1 MRAGGSLRG
10 ISLVLIFTLVTQW
23 TLLAAAAPFSTYFD
37 LTLLGDGYVTGEQ
50 DELNNTQLQGRFK
63 LSNEFSGF
71 ETYLDLGAG
80 GLAGD
85 RAESYL
91 ILPQAY
97 IATKS
102 VTSPLNITV
111 GRRVMNWSSL
121 DDYWQLGDIQPLFR
135 WDSARPEVQGIN
147 GITLEI
153 KPTDYLQL
161 DLFGS
166 YLYIPSQGPSFR
178 ISDGKLTSGN
188 PWFSPPVDIL
198 AVSGQPYDL
207 LYSVKTPDLSD
218 IVFKPSY
225 GAVLTLKTPNDK
237 YSVRGGYFVK
247 PRNELVLPI
256 EGVINIGA
264 NTGDI
269 VVHPEVAEHKIATMD
284 IAFKSASWGVIASG
298 IYESDVTFNVEPN
311 YNFYPRFS
319 DQYKAGL
326 MFHVQATPFHRIELG
341 GIRTFNNQVSAVGFG
356 SSATSIDIYSFRNQY
371 DNAADV
377 RLLSVFAPR
386 PHGFL
391 FQTRLRYA
399 YDYKVETSLMSADV
413 NYNPIADLTFFARMD
428 LFGGS
433 RVVSDAYNNLLV
445 NYLDKDRFQIGAKY
459 VF

>member
-1 MRAGGSLRG
+1 MRTGGPLRARSLAF
-10 ISLVLIFTLVTQW
+10 IMCFVMQLPF
-23 TLLAAAAPFSTYFD
+23 LAKAAPFSTYFD
-37 LTLLGDGYVTGEQ
+37 LTLLGDAYVTGQ
-50 DELNNTQLQGRFK
+50 QSELNNAQLQGRFK

-80 GLAGD
+80 GLAGEK
-85 RAESYL
+85 AESYL

-97 IATKS
+97 IAKTFTES
-102 VTSPLNITV
+102 VKLTV
-111 GRRVMNWSSL
+111 GRRVMNWSAL
-121 DDYWQLGDIQPLFR
+121 DDYWQLGDVQPLFR
-135 WDSARPEVQGIN
+135 WDSARPEIQGIS
-147 GITLEI
+147 GVTLEI

-166 YLYIPSQGPSFR
+166 YLYIPSQGPSFS

-218 IVFKPSY
+218 IVFQPSY
-225 GAVLTLKTPNDK
+225 GAVLTLKTPDDA

-247 PRNELVLPI
+247 PRNELALPF
-256 EGVINIGA
+256 EGTINISN

-269 VVHPEVAEHKIATMD
+269 EVHPQVAEHKISTLD
-284 IAFKSASWGVIASG
+284 IAYKSTSWGVTLSG
-298 IYESDVTFNVEPN
+298 LYESDITFDTDPN
-311 YNFYPRFS
+311 WIYPQLS

-326 MFHVQATPFHRIELG
+326 MFNVQATPFHRVEFG
-341 GIRTFNNQVSAVGFG
+341 GIRTFNNRVTALGLG
-356 SSATSIDIYSFRNQY
+356 SNSGSIDVYSFRNQY

-399 YDYKVETSLMSADV
+399 YDYKVETSLISADV
-413 NYNPIADLTFFARMD
+413 NYNPIADLTLFARMD

-433 RVVSDAYNNLLV
+433 RVVSDSYNNLLV
-445 NYLDKDRFQIGAKY
+445 NYLDNDRFQMGVKY